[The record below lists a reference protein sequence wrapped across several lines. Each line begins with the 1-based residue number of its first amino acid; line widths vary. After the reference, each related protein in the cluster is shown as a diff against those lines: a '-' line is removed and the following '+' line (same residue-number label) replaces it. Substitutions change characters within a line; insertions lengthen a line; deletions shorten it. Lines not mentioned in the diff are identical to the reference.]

1 MYSMKKRPCIPGR
14 FTLNCVCWNTHNA
27 LYTVQYVSPCCTE
40 DWSTLFFSLFCAT
53 LNWRFQ
59 RRVFEDIGNTALKI
73 STPCL
78 SVCLKIYAMQLW
90 IFQRHIIVSYAVA
103 SNISMTQYY
112 LFCRSIE
119 ISTTYYC
126 LSIAA
131 ASQMTYFYV
140 YMPQHRRFQRPCSEM
155 PKQQRG
161 VGYFNA
167 LVLRC
172 LSKSVGDFNARILR
186 CLSSIG
192 DFNARV
198 LRCL

>member
-1 MYSMKKRPCIPGR
+1 MCVGGQRRRPARG
-14 FTLNCVCWNTHNA
+14 V
-27 LYTVQYVSPCCTE
+27 
-40 DWSTLFFSLFCAT
+40 LFFSLFCAT
-53 LNWRFQ
+53 LKWRFQ

-112 LFCRSIE
+112 LFCCSIE

-126 LSIAA
+126 LSIEA

-161 VGYFNA
+161 VGDFNA

-172 LSKSVGDFNARILR
+172 LSSSVGDFNARILR